1 MAKGVKNRWIV
12 AVFVLVGA
20 VTGLSFV
27 SMDKNSVYFYTPSE
41 AKAGAAELSSDLI
54 KVGGMVM
61 PGSVTW
67 KAETLSLSFTLT
79 DLKGTDIKVNYSG
92 TPPDMF
98 KEGQGVVCE
107 GTIAPDGTGLIARH
121 LLVKH
126 SEEYKPPHAGGDS
139 KEKELLEKSLFKE

>member
-1 MAKGVKNRWIV
+1 
-12 AVFVLVGA
+12 
-20 VTGLSFV
+20 
-27 SMDKNSVYFYTPSE
+27 MDKNSVYFYTPSE